1 MKNTPQGVW
10 GVRNPPYIYKSL
22 EPVGFRRLRLWGG
35 GWALV
40 LADFSPPKRGCGRL

>member
-22 EPVGFRRLRLWGG
+22 EPVGLKGAGREPVGVMLLGARRL
-35 GWALV
+35 
-40 LADFSPPKRGCGRL
+40 